1 MVGVLGLLWVVQ
13 LINALNGDR
22 LVRFGIRPRQV
33 DGLTGIVTAPF
44 LHGDASHLFANSVPL
59 LVMGW
64 LVLASG
70 LRSWLVS
77 SAIIILF
84 SGLFTWLVAPSGLIV
99 GASAVVFGWLGY
111 LIARAYFARKIAWI
125 IIAIAVVATF
135 SSMLGGLLPGTSGI
149 SWPGHVG
156 GLLGGVL
163 AGWLLHP
170 RKPPRKQPPKVVG
183 KSSDHLPPLG
193 VTP

>member
-64 LVLASG
+64 LV
-70 LRSWLVS
+70 
-77 SAIIILF
+77 
-84 SGLFTWLVAPSGLIV
+84 
-99 GASAVVFGWLGY
+99 
-111 LIARAYFARKIAWI
+111 
-125 IIAIAVVATF
+125 
-135 SSMLGGLLPGTSGI
+135 
-149 SWPGHVG
+149 
-156 GLLGGVL
+156 
-163 AGWLLHP
+163 
-170 RKPPRKQPPKVVG
+170 
-183 KSSDHLPPLG
+183 
-193 VTP
+193 